1 MNLWPFVQ
9 QHTAQGTQVMKRQDS
24 SRDHAPDWP
33 PNLSAIVALI
43 IEQLDLL
50 SDWTT
55 LGEVSL
61 AEVRQAAEAGSRGV
75 DADWSDSDLR
85 LTFVLQQQLQF
96 QFWGTCRKR
105 IM

>member
-1 MNLWPFVQ
+1 
-9 QHTAQGTQVMKRQDS
+9 MKRQDS

-33 PNLSAIVALI
+33 PNLFAIVALI

-50 SDWTT
+50 SDSAP
-55 LGEVSL
+55 LDKVSL
-61 AEVRQAAEAGSRGV
+61 AEVRQAAETGSRWV

-85 LTFVLQQQLQF
+85 LTFVLQQQLRF
-96 QFWGTCRKR
+96 QFWGTCRER